1 MPKPLP
7 IVWHLDTNDITKSTE
22 RKPPDRLSEIA
33 DVMVSFETGA
43 ITDIKVIKKKIE
55 DICKKDPK

>member
-7 IVWHLDTNDITKSTE
+7 IVWHLDTNDITKSAE
-22 RKPPDRLSEIA
+22 RADRLSEIA